1 MFITLIV
8 YQKQLINLK
17 KELRE
22 LEKRYNSDCFDI
34 KLNEYVREQEQQSN
48 TRGYL

>member
-34 KLNEYVREQEQQSN
+34 KLNEYKEFIFEIRKA
-48 TRGYL
+48 